1 MADAAS
7 QAKSILVVDDDLAFQ
22 KIMQEMIQ
30 REGYKVLLSGNGTEA
45 IEIAQR
51 EVPAMIFLDVMM
63 PGMSGGM
70 IAHHLS
76 ENILTSGIPI
86 VFLTSIISEEQEMV
100 VDNDEG
106 SYLFLAKPI
115 SAERLHEE
123 INKVLG
129 DGS

>member
-1 MADAAS
+1 MPDDAS
-7 QAKSILVVDDDLAFQ
+7 QSKTILVVDDDLAFQ
-22 KIMQEMIQ
+22 KIMQEMLK
-30 REGYKVLLSGNGTEA
+30 REGYNVLLSSNGQEA
-45 IEIAQR
+45 IETAQR

-76 ENILTSGIPI
+76 ENILTSNIPI

-115 SAERLHEE
+115 SADRLREE
-123 INKVLG
+123 VNKALG
-129 DGS
+129 EG